1 MPMRKSILYVDTSVI
16 GGCCDQEFQEWS
28 NGLLVDIKAGRFS
41 LFLSELSDAE
51 IQDAPEEVRN
61 IYLEFRNRA
70 NKVLEL
76 TAEVIEL
83 ADAYLNHGILT
94 PNYRNDARHIALA
107 TVAAADLLVSWNF
120 KHVVHFEK
128 IQKFNAVNI
137 EMGYKPILIFS
148 PREVTTYGGQ
158 GS

>member
-1 MPMRKSILYVDTSVI
+1 MRKSCLYVDTSVI
-16 GGCCDQEFQEWS
+16 GGCYDQEFQEWS
-28 NGLLVDIKAGRFS
+28 NGLLTDIQAGRFS

-51 IQDAPEEVRN
+51 IQDAPEEVRK
-61 IYLEFRNRA
+61 IYLEFRNCA
-70 NKVLEL
+70 KKVLEL
-76 TAEVIEL
+76 SAEVIEL

-107 TVAAADLLVSWNF
+107 TIAGADVLVSWNF

-137 EMGYKPILIFS
+137 EMGYKTILIFS
-148 PREVTTYGGQ
+148 PREVTSYGGQ